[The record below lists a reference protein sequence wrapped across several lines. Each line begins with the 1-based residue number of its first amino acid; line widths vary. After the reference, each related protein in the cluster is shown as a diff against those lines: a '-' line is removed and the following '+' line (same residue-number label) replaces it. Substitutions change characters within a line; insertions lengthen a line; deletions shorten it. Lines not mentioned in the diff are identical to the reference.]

1 MLVLV
6 YKKEAPC
13 KRELLFL
20 YPHAGGHAE
29 GSGDSGQYGDDDVE
43 NLSPDR
49 ILFHSFM
56 SYEL

>member
-1 MLVLV
+1 M
-6 YKKEAPC
+6 
-13 KRELLFL
+13 RSFFL

-49 ILFHSFM
+49 ILFHSYEFSVM
-56 SYEL
+56 SYFLSFEFFEL